1 MKIPKGLNEHRFKEN
16 PDEKKFAEGW
26 KKLQENGKYLAH
38 LLDAREVLQGSPPL
52 PSDRDFVVAATV
64 IQWLGSPVGK
74 LFLAEVG
81 FVKKEELLKEMK
93 KKERR

>member
-1 MKIPKGLNEHRFKEN
+1 MKIPGGLSEHRFKEN
-16 PDEKKFAEGW
+16 PDEKKFAEAW

-38 LLDAREVLQGSPPL
+38 LLDAREVHQGTPPL
-52 PSDRDFVVAATV
+52 PADRDFVVAATV